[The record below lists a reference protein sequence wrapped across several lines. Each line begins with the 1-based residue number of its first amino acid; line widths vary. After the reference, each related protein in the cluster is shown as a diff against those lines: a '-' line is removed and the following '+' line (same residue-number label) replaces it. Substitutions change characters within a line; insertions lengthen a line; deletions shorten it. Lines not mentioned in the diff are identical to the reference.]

1 MGYGGPN
8 YIAKKKCLEPDRWGG
23 EEVIAKRKEESSVRQ
38 PIRSC
43 CLRRSER
50 RAQDEPTNNR

>member
-23 EEVIAKRKEESSVRQ
+23 EEVIAKRKEESS
-38 PIRSC
+38 
-43 CLRRSER
+43 
-50 RAQDEPTNNR
+50 